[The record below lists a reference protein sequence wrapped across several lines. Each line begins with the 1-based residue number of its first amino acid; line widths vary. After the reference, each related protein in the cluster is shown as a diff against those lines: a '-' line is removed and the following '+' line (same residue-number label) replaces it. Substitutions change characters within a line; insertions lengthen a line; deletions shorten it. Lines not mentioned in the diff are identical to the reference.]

1 MPERPGERISVV
13 GVTDPLSPLAVKAIT
28 GSSLLVGS
36 TGHLDTVAKHT
47 TPGTRRLILGSEGA
61 ALTPTLD
68 VIDRFVGPVCVLAS
82 GDPGFFGIVRVL
94 SERVGRERLDVYP
107 AVSSVSLAFA
117 RLGLPWDDALVVSA
131 HGRALGAA
139 VSSIGPEVRKVAVL
153 TGPDAPPEDVGAKLI
168 ALGACFDRATVCS
181 SLGEPGET
189 VEEMTLDELAAGSF
203 DHRSVVILLRGGGVA
218 ANPTTTWGRPESA
231 YLHSAGMITKS
242 EVRAIVLARFAL
254 PLTGVLWDEG
264 AGSGSVGIE
273 AAALAPGLSV
283 VAFERSSQS
292 CEHVKANALAAGVA
306 VQVIAGTAPATFD
319 GLTDPDRV
327 FVGGGGIDVLDAA
340 LERLRPDGVVV
351 ATYAAMDRATQAYR
365 RLGSMVQVAI
375 SRSEELAGGV
385 RLRAENPVFVCW
397 GTR

>member
-13 GVTDPLSPLAVKAIT
+13 GVTDPLSSLAVKAIS

-36 TGHLDTVAKHT
+36 SWHLDAMAKHA
-47 TPGTRRLILGSEGA
+47 TPGTRRLILGSDGA
-61 ALTPTLD
+61 ALDPTID

-117 RLGLPWDDALVVSA
+117 RLGIPWDDALVVSA
-131 HGRALGAA
+131 HGRALDSAL
-139 VSSIGPEVRKVAVL
+139 SSIGPEAGKVAVL
-153 TGPDAPPEDVGAKLI
+153 TGPDALPEDVGAKLI
-168 ALGACFDRATVCS
+168 ARGACFDRAAVCS
-181 SLGEPGET
+181 RLGEPGET
-189 VEEMTLDELAAGSF
+189 MEEMTLDELAAGSF
-203 DHRSVVILLRGGGVA
+203 DHRSVVVLLRDGGVA
-218 ANPTTTWGRPESA
+218 TNRITAWGRPESA
-231 YLHSAGMITKS
+231 YRHSAGMITKS
-242 EVRAIVLARFAL
+242 ETRAIVLARLAL
-254 PLTGVLWDEG
+254 PRAGVLWDVG

-283 VAFERSSQS
+283 FAFERSPQS
-292 CEHVKANALAAGVA
+292 CENVKANALAAGVP
-306 VQVIAGTAPATFD
+306 VQVISGTAPATFD
-319 GLTDPDRV
+319 GLPDPDRV

-340 LERLRPDGVVV
+340 LERLRPDGVAV
-351 ATYAAMDRATQAYR
+351 ATYAAIDRATQAYR
-365 RLGSMVQVAI
+365 RLGSMAQVAI
-375 SRSEELAGGV
+375 SRCEELAGGV